1 LSAGP
6 VLRIGAV
13 QGEALDA
20 AVDMKMSILCGLEVY
35 LGVYLILYMNAVYL
49 NAVNYSSACV
59 FLS

>member
-1 LSAGP
+1 
-6 VLRIGAV
+6 V
-13 QGEALDA
+13 QGEARDA